1 MELTRRTILGGIAGT
16 LALTSCARPEPTPT
30 TANGGI
36 AAEAATA
43 DDALTR
49 LKAGNARFVQGT
61 PTHPNQTPTRRTEIS
76 DNQHPFAQILTC
88 ADSRVSPELIFDQ
101 GLGDLFVTRSAGQVV
116 DHALMGTI
124 EFGAA
129 ELNIPLLIILGHS
142 HCGAVQ
148 ATIEAM
154 ETKAT
159 KTNTDIDALIAAI
172 TPAVQTAAAKNP
184 EDLLA
189 AAIKQNVTDTVDHL
203 NSANLHAVGAVY
215 DLKTG
220 KVTFT

>member
-1 MELTRRTILGGIAGT
+1 
-16 LALTSCARPEPTPT
+16 
-30 TANGGI
+30 
-36 AAEAATA
+36 
-43 DDALTR
+43 
-49 LKAGNARFVQGT
+49 
-61 PTHPNQTPTRRTEIS
+61 
-76 DNQHPFAQILTC
+76 
-88 ADSRVSPELIFDQ
+88 
-101 GLGDLFVTRSAGQVV
+101 
-116 DHALMGTI
+116 MGTI